1 ISPRALR
8 TVTGVFTSATCTL
21 TLACAS
27 LGACCTA
34 VPGFGGSG
42 PEGAWA
48 AGAPARATSSIRVRM
63 ALAMWLIRI
72 TWCYGIQPG
81 PVQHNTR
88 GLKRRATVCAT
99 AYLIRRMFN
108 GRRCREGPRFL
119 QSRFVSTGEKTHVR
133 RQETEAAARA
143 ESAA

>member
-1 ISPRALR
+1 MSPRTLR

-21 TLACAS
+21 TLACVS
-27 LGACCTA
+27 LGGCCTA

-48 AGAPARATSSIRVRM
+48 AGAPARATSSVRVRM

-72 TWCYGIQPG
+72 TWCYGIQPR

-88 GLKRRATVCAT
+88 WAKAPTVCAT
-99 AYLIRRMFN
+99 VYLIRRMFN
-108 GRRCREGPRFL
+108 GRRCRERPRFL